1 MTVEKI
7 LRCFSPWF
15 AAALLLSACTLSR
28 DNPYD
33 PRSPDYS
40 KLKPP
45 KNFSAVPLSETRVK
59 LTWADENERED
70 GYAVERRRGSE
81 TRWVTAC
88 VTGEDAALC
97 VDSGLDTGALYYY
110 RGFSFN
116 AAFDTAWTPDIRSVA
131 TRQAVDSPVT
141 GRPEDI
147 RYYIDNH
154 ELLSISLMWSDTIS
168 NERGFVIEKRPKGA
182 ALFSAVDSVPAD
194 MTHFLD
200 YGIETN
206 THHVYRVAAYNNSGL
221 GPYSDTLDVFLGSP
235 FRRDS
240 NTVGLWY
247 MEDLRNDSVMADS
260 SGNGYDGRLERVLPI
275 SDGMFGNCYFLWKGD
290 SSRITVNGLLFPD
303 SEFVL
308 EFYFRPSASLDTAGD
323 SAGIVF
329 VENGPVN
336 VFYAGGFFQVHFYTT
351 FNSIPDTIVY
361 SEKMHFPANKWTLV
375 TIVAG
380 NTIKDVMINRLHKF
394 YLYRENTPLRVNAG
408 AVLCFGEA
416 RVNGRPVHF
425 SGRLDEARLL
435 KTMRYW

>member
-1 MTVEKI
+1 MTVEKTL
-7 LRCFSPWF
+7 LRFSPWF

-45 KNFSAVPLSETRVK
+45 MNFSAAPLSETRVK
-59 LTWADENERED
+59 LTWTDENDRED
-70 GYAVERRRGSE
+70 GYAVLRRKGSE
-81 TRWVTAC
+81 TGWAIAC
-88 VTGEDAALC
+88 LTGENAAAC
-97 VDSGLDTGALYYY
+97 VDSGLDTGTLYYY
-110 RGFSFN
+110 RGYSFN
-116 AAFDTAWTPDIRSVA
+116 AAFDTAWMPDIRSVA
-131 TRQAVDSPVT
+131 TRQAVDSPLA

-154 ELLSISLMWSDTIS
+154 ELLSISLLWSDTIS
-168 NERGFVIEKRPKGA
+168 NERGFVIEKRPRGA
-182 ALFSAVDSVPAD
+182 SLFSAVDSVPAN

-235 FRRDS
+235 FQRDS

-247 MEDLRNDSVMADS
+247 MEDLHNDSVMADS
-260 SGNGYDGRLERVLPI
+260 SGHGHDGKLERVLPI
-275 SDGMFGNCYFLWKGD
+275 SDGMFGNCYYLWKSD
-290 SSRITVNGLLFPD
+290 SSRITVAGLPFPD
-303 SEFVL
+303 TAFVL
-308 EFYFRPSASLDTAGD
+308 EFYFRPSTSLDTVGD
-323 SAGIVF
+323 SAGIAF

-336 VFYAGGFFQVHFYTT
+336 IFYTDGVFRVHFYCGA
-351 FNSIPDTIVY
+351 DTIVY
-361 SEKMHFPANKWTLV
+361 AEKIHFPASKWTLV
-375 TIVAG
+375 TVVA
-380 NTIKDVMINRLHKF
+380 NSVIKDVLINRLHKF

-408 AVLCFGEA
+408 AVLRFGEA
-416 RVNGRPVHF
+416 RAGGRPLHF

-435 KTMRYW
+435 NTMRYW